1 MIKTDKGIYRTRT
14 QEEYNWLMEQLQ
26 EAGFKWDDGM
36 LPTKFNDW
44 PEYSTETCIR
54 LENKIIRYADFYFYT
69 NDSEY
74 KDYEFI
80 EVSDLMRDEEKT
92 EILDKLED
100 YRIDF
105 CDYVYEL
112 LQDDMDN
119 TRANAIIDLY
129 DELFDVAEHLESEN
143 SDMKMII
150 KKCV

>member
-1 MIKTDKGIYRTRT
+1 MIKTNKAIYHTRT

-80 EVSDLMRDEEKT
+80 EVSELMRDEEKT
-92 EILDKLED
+92 ERNQERLEV
-100 YRIDF
+100 R
-105 CDYVYEL
+105 
-112 LQDDMDN
+112 
-119 TRANAIIDLY
+119 
-129 DELFDVAEHLESEN
+129 
-143 SDMKMII
+143 K
-150 KKCV
+150 